1 MTGGGS
7 SIILSFSP
15 PRLTKQQI
23 IILNSNFVILSNHV
37 NYFNIYRTLE
47 VSDCPMNSY

>member
-23 IILNSNFVILSNHV
+23 IMYIKFKFR
-37 NYFNIYRTLE
+37 YFKQSR
-47 VSDCPMNSY
+47 

>member
-23 IILNSNFVILSNHV
+23 IMIKFKFR
-37 NYFNIYRTLE
+37 YFKQSR
-47 VSDCPMNSY
+47 